1 MGQNVWYG
9 LYILSLVLSF
19 ELLSATTSELCIQP
33 PSPSDTSASCAC
45 QSCGFATSQAHKLC
59 VKGDII
65 CIPANYS
72 KFELP
77 NLNSATEVR
86 HKFSYNKYP
95 ISDKLTLRI
104 RNICIIQIFTIRER
118 KIIDLFLKF
127 R

>member
-1 MGQNVWYG
+1 MSLISHFAYFAMGQNVWYG

-33 PSPSDTSASCAC
+33 PSTSDTSSSCAC
-45 QSCGFATSQAHKLC
+45 KTCGFATAQDHKLC

-77 NLNSATEVR
+77 NINSATEVNINR
-86 HKFSYNKYP
+86 YLHYFQYL
-95 ISDKLTLRI
+95 ISHL
-104 RNICIIQIFTIRER
+104 CI
-118 KIIDLFLKF
+118 
-127 R
+127 